1 MKGVVEEVV
10 KILAENDLY
19 IKQEKCKQKVRK
31 VGFLGVVIRIENQ
44 DKRGESKSTT
54 TTSESCCM
62 CQEWDCESSEACF
75 ICCSQVEVRRNPSYG
90 DMK

>member
-1 MKGVVEEVV
+1 MKEVEEVV
-10 KILAENDLY
+10 KMLAENNLY
-19 IKQEKCKQKVRK
+19 IKPEKCKQKVRK

-44 DKRGESKSTT
+44 DKRGESKSST

-62 CQEWDCESSEACF
+62 CQEWDCGSSEACS
-75 ICCSQVEVRRNPSYG
+75 ICCSQVEVGRDPSYG